1 MRLKYLASLPLLF
14 AFAPA
19 MAQDESSDEPVIVV
33 TGRGLEQTPAT
44 PAYDV
49 VELERGLRAHPL
61 PSPHA
66 SRNHVTSPMRR
77 YHLWPPPARTSLIFG
92 FPANTTIFAPAGIF
106 GSSK

>member
-49 VELERGLRAHPL
+49 VELEREKIVTGASGIGSNEYSPWRTARAMRPARVSSR
-61 PSPHA
+61 PMA
-66 SRNHVTSPMRR
+66 SRNEKPR
-77 YHLWPPPARTSLIFG
+77 
-92 FPANTTIFAPAGIF
+92 
-106 GSSK
+106 